1 MTLRA
6 TPSLLR
12 CFATNMVRFPGG
24 LPLQSIN
31 NSAAGKLQWIGPSH
45 SNVSRLSTRNLFTA
59 QIHNLST
66 AHPILVSY
74 RQLGL
79 NQRNPHQFVSFRVR
93 AFHSTKTLHSERLQN
108 LEDAANRDKDNA
120 RTQAVFLEV
129 ITTAVSHLM
138 SRLYSINTPNMSL
151 NVTRAGV
158 SPLTLTAM
166 QYIGLRWR
174 RLEKAWLA
182 LNLYLEEGSRPTCPL
197 LRTSIILVLAALPR
211 TAQGKRLQG

>member
-12 CFATNMVRFPGG
+12 CFATNILRFPGG
-24 LPLQSIN
+24 LPLQSVN
-31 NSAAGKLQWIGPSH
+31 KSAAKLQWIGPSH

-59 QIHNLST
+59 
-66 AHPILVSY
+66 HPVLASY
-74 RQLGL
+74 RHFGL
-79 NQRNPHQFVSFRVR
+79 KRRNPHQFVSFGVR
-93 AFHSTKTLHSERLQN
+93 AFHSSKTLQSERLQN

-138 SRLYSINTPNMSL
+138 SRLYSINTLNMSS

-166 QYIGLRWR
+166 RYIGLRWR
-174 RLEKAWLA
+174 RLEKPRLV
-182 LNLYLEEGSRPTCPL
+182 LNLYLEEGNRPTWPL
-197 LRTSIILVLAALPR
+197 LHTSIIPVSAALPR
-211 TAQGKRLQG
+211 PAQGKRLQG